1 MTSARGSSRYPVRHR
16 LAPYLPWTDATGRR
30 WRGWSRMPLMA
41 PFAFIYMAVSWVLFV
56 PAAEQRNGK
65 YWIDEEA
72 VGHLLYHVPDL
83 SQDFPKAMRSL
94 LTAPWLNHDSLQLV
108 YVTALLL
115 MFGVVFEIRE
125 GTLRTV
131 MVFFG
136 TTFFSAVAGG
146 AILHGIYP
154 ELWDTL
160 ALENAWQRS
169 WSGGSVG
176 CFGLM
181 GALAGH
187 ARRPILLL
195 SIFVLW
201 EAFLWWVNLR
211 NYTSVFHLSAL
222 AAGFVTSRYLLP
234 PRHRD
239 DAAHAA

>member
-1 MTSARGSSRYPVRHR
+1 MASAREPDRYPLRDR

-30 WRGWSRMPLMA
+30 WRGWLRTPLMA
-41 PFAFIYMAVSWVLFV
+41 PFAFIYMVISWVLFV

-72 VGHLLYHVPDL
+72 VDHLLYHIPDL

-115 MFGVVFEIRE
+115 IFGVIFEIRE
-125 GTLRTV
+125 GTTWTV
-131 MVFFG
+131 VVFFG
-136 TTFFSAVAGG
+136 TTFASAVAGG

-154 ELWDTL
+154 GLWDTWV
-160 ALENAWQRS
+160 LENAWQRS

-181 GALAGH
+181 GALAGRT
-187 ARRPILLL
+187 RRPILLL
-195 SIFVLW
+195 TVFLLW
-201 EAFLWWVNLR
+201 EAFIWWVNLR
-211 NYTSVFHLSAL
+211 NYTSVFHITAL
-222 AAGFVTSRYLLP
+222 ITGFVATRYVIP
-234 PRHRD
+234 PRHRASSD
-239 DAAHAA
+239 HTA